1 MFTHQMLTGS
11 SLPLHSGDTPTLA
24 LRCIGAEFGAKPVP
38 GPMQARLHASERD
51 AGKSGDLLV
60 AESLEVGEIDNQ
72 PVPVRE
78 GPQRRREIGAQ
89 QAPDHQVF
97 GRAIV

>member
-1 MFTHQMLTGS
+1 MFIHQMPTGS
-11 SLPLHSGDTPTLA
+11 SLPVHSEHADLA

-38 GPMQARLHASERD
+38 GPMQARLHATERN
-51 AGKSGDLLV
+51 AGKGGDLLV
-60 AESLEVGEIDNQ
+60 AESLEIGEIDNH

-78 GPQRRREIGAQ
+78 GAQRRSEIGVQ

-97 GRAIV
+97 GRAMV